1 MPILRIS
8 GPMLTTNLER
18 QGSDLA
24 VDTDLIYANVST
36 RTVGINVQ
44 NPDPTVDL
52 HVLGAALVGNLYFS
66 GNTIS
71 SDLGQIDLGD
81 VGNVR
86 ISGGANDDLLFTD
99 GAGNLRFANLTQ
111 LATHNLTGN
120 AIPLGSNIAGALIS
134 NAVTMTTHTS
144 VTDGIAQL
152 NLILGKLVPLAPNPF
167 PGNFQT
173 TTINGLS
180 NSLRMCDGAQIDNTA
195 TGGHAVLP
203 GTVVPNVLRTN
214 TYSTN
219 VVANVGPG
227 DSGIMQV
234 FLNGRLSGNAAMTGS
249 SNGTYGNLIITN
261 NQDYHNVFANV
272 TANFWTSFSAQA
284 AGTVRPGWNEVYM
297 HHTLTT
303 ANTTAAN
310 WYYDASDPG
319 IPAFNNIQITNSSN
333 VVSYSS
339 TVPHY
344 TSSAVFTFTANVSRL
359 SGDMFP
365 ASNVFITG
373 TAGGAFTQPASVNYS
388 QARGIAFPLPHNLY
402 VTSGSAQFSTTSS
415 IVSGFSSSSTGPTVT
430 VTNSYHQGTQV
441 FTPGATIL
449 YKTGTSNQIE
459 ETALPISNAVGAGS
473 GAPFRIANPGN
484 TDTPAYTG
492 AEAAFNSQ
500 TGPFTTS
507 DATVVAAVLKF
518 DLTNYASG
526 AFLPV
531 GPNLSTQA
539 SNAQY
544 FTFKFV
550 RSSVSKFDIAY
561 SGTVSGIW
569 VALPGSVLDT
579 TSSLNGWLDVGTS
592 YQGSGI
598 PGANGVGNGV
608 NGCALG
614 GKVPVNTPVTNGS
627 YTVTFGGVSSSG
639 TATNEIYVRI
649 KLSPG
654 QTVTALSIQ
663 AATN

>member
-18 QGSDLA
+18 QGQDLA
-24 VDTDLIYANVST
+24 VDTDLIYANVSS

-44 NPDPTVDL
+44 NPDSAVDL
-52 HVLGAALVGNLYFS
+52 HVLGAALVGNLTFS

-81 VGNVR
+81 IGNVR
-86 ISGGANDDLLFTD
+86 ISGGNNDDLVFTD
-99 GAGNLRFANLTQ
+99 GSGNLRFGNLTA
-111 LATHNLTGN
+111 LATQNLTGN
-120 AIPLGSNIAGALIS
+120 AIPLGSNITGALVS
-134 NAVTMTTHTS
+134 NAVSMSTHTS

-152 NLILGKLVPLAPNPF
+152 NLILGKLVPLSPPPF
-167 PGNFQT
+167 PGDFHT

-180 NSLRMCDGAQIDNTA
+180 NTLRMCDGTQPDNTA

-203 GTVVPNVLRTN
+203 GTVIPNVLRTN

-219 VVANVGPG
+219 IVANVGPG
-227 DSGIMQV
+227 DSGLMQV
-234 FLNGRLSGNAAMTGS
+234 FLNGKLAGNTAMTGS
-249 SNGTYGNLIITN
+249 SNGTYGNLIISQ

-272 TANFWTSFSAQA
+272 TANFWSSFSAQA
-284 AGTVRPGWNEVYM
+284 AGTVTPGWNEVYM
-297 HHTLTT
+297 HDTVTT
-303 ANTTAAN
+303 ANTTTAN

-319 IPAFNNIQITNSSN
+319 TPAFANVQIANSSN

-344 TSSAVFTFTANVSRL
+344 TSAAGFTFTANVSKL

-365 ASNVFITG
+365 ASNVFVTG
-373 TAGGAFTQPASVNYS
+373 TAGGAFTTPASVSYN
-388 QARGIAFPLPHNLY
+388 QAMGIPFPLPHNLY
-402 VTSGSAQFSTTSS
+402 VVSGSARFSTTAN
-415 IVSGFSSSSTGPTVT
+415 IISGFGSSSVGPTIT
-430 VTNSYHQGTQV
+430 ATNSYHQGTQV
-441 FTPGATIL
+441 FAPGVTIL

-459 ETALPISNAVGAGS
+459 ETSLPIGTGVGS
-473 GAPFRIANPGN
+473 GSGNPFRIANPGN

-492 AEAAFNSQ
+492 TEAAFNSQ

-507 DATVVAAVLKF
+507 DATIVASVLKF
-518 DLTNYASG
+518 DRTNYASG
-526 AFLPV
+526 AYLPI
-531 GPNLSTQA
+531 GPDLRNQA
-539 SNAQY
+539 NNAQY

-550 RSSVSKFDIAY
+550 RSSVSKFDVAY

-569 VALPGSVLDT
+569 VALPGSVLDS
-579 TSSLNGWLDVGTS
+579 TSSLNGWLDLGTS

-614 GKVPVNTPVTNGS
+614 GIVPVNTAVTNGS
-627 YTVTFGGVSSSG
+627 YTATFGGVSSSS
-639 TATNEIYVRI
+639 TATHEIYVRI